1 MEIIRIPKERVGEL
15 LGKNGENKKRIE
27 KHYKVKLRVDE
38 EGEVFIEGNGGD
50 TFFAKDV
57 VQAIGRGFP
66 IEDAVK
72 LFKDSYSFYAVDLRE
87 HFTSDSAQKRVRGR
101 VIGEKG
107 KIKKEIEDAAV
118 AKISVYGHTVSIIA
132 PYDSIEYA
140 KEAIGKIM
148 AGAPHTTVLNYLHRA
163 KGRLLAERL
172 KG

>member
-1 MEIIRIPKERVGEL
+1 MEIIRISKERIGEL
-15 LGKNGENKKRIE
+15 LGKNGENAKRIE
-27 KHYKVKLRVDE
+27 QHYNVKIKVDE
-38 EGEVFIEGNGGD
+38 EGEVFIAGEGGS

-72 LFKDSYSFYAVDLRE
+72 LFKDSYAFYAVDLRE
-87 HFTSDSAQKRVRGR
+87 RFPSENAIKRVKGR

-107 KIKKEIEDAAV
+107 KIKREIEDAAG

-132 PYDSIEYA
+132 PHDSMECA
-140 KEAIGKIM
+140 KEAISKIM
-148 AGAPHTTVLNYLHRA
+148 DGAPHTTVLNYLRRA